1 MKKTKHV
8 MIVAAMAVMLIL
20 ETVAV
25 TYGVQKVEEEY
36 VEQYLEQQKQ
46 YMAQLNLH
54 LQYMLEQGA
63 DQQMLVSYM
72 AKNVPVS
79 GSYYAWLTRDETV
92 IFAKNETVT
101 ASLGPAEAWPVFQET
116 VSGDETCS
124 VSAGFSYNG
133 TDYRTGMVID
143 RSYILAHK
151 SLQRFEMYGAVSLS
165 VLGLV
170 MFSVLIVYIQGFWRE
185 KKKNISMAQELQSKN
200 SDLEDIYGEME
211 ELSRKL
217 QKERQRPQKQRS
229 YDLQMAK
236 KLLEKSERA
245 DVQPVHYTAVQ
256 LQMDEG
262 QYYGKQQIM
271 DIMDKISLDERH
283 VRMEL
288 QKGSFLVMFYRTG
301 RAEMEEILKNA
312 REEWKA
318 MDVTLKLDSGVI
330 TPDTPERR
338 WLDEFLAEK
347 GKDV

>member
-1 MKKTKHV
+1 MKKTKHIIV
-8 MIVAAMAVMLIL
+8 MVAMAVMLVL
-20 ETVAV
+20 ETVVV
-25 TYGVQKVEEEY
+25 TYGVGTVETEY
-36 VEQYLEQQKQ
+36 VEHYLEQQKQ
-46 YMAQLNLH
+46 YMAQVNLH

-63 DQQMLVSYM
+63 DQQTLISYM
-72 AKNVPVS
+72 AQNVPVS

-101 ASLGPAEAWPVFQET
+101 ASLGEAEAWPVFQEAIT
-116 VSGDETCS
+116 DNETCS
-124 VSAGFSYNG
+124 ISAEFSYDG
-133 TDYRTGMVID
+133 ADYITGMVID
-143 RSYILAHK
+143 RSYILNHK
-151 SLQRFEMYGAVSLS
+151 NLQKFKMYGAVSLF

-170 MFSVLIVYIQGFWRE
+170 LFSVLIVYIQAFWRE
-185 KKKNISMAQELQSKN
+185 KKRNISMAQELQSKN
-200 SDLEDIYGEME
+200 SALDEVYGEKE
-211 ELSRKL
+211 TLNQKL
-217 QKERQRPQKQRS
+217 QKQMQRPQKQRS

-288 QKGSFLVMFYRTG
+288 QKGCFLVMFYRTQ
-301 RAEMEEILKNA
+301 RAEMEEILEKA
-312 REEWKA
+312 REEWKT
-318 MDVTLKLDSGVI
+318 MDVTLKLHSGMI
-330 TPDTPERR
+330 APDTPERK
-338 WLDEFLAEK
+338 WLDEFLEEK